1 MDTGGCHSYAK
12 LVVEH
17 REKGVHLCNILPAQ
31 GWDRRPGGGRDLD
44 RRGGDSGAD
53 GQEFPL
59 GCPSRLAPMMDSFGP
74 LVGGESPLAV
84 PPGLCYWLPPP
95 PPRAAPPFLPS
106 PPDSAPGG
114 CVLLSQPCLLR
125 LRWIRGKKPSPERHS
140 RFRPF
145 CNLVA
150 RPSPALNPWPPP
162 QPAMLLHGHHAFV
175 WLPPLLEPSPPSLLD
190 SPLRARPATPARP
203 CPARFPFPIIVRPP
217 PGCVL
222 AWLGH
227 P

>member
-1 MDTGGCHSYAK
+1 MSFTLGPHDGFLWATSGRRVTSGCTSRALL
-12 LVVEH
+12 LVT
-17 REKGVHLCNILPAQ
+17 A
-31 GWDRRPGGGRDLD
+31 
-44 RRGGDSGAD
+44 
-53 GQEFPL
+53 
-59 GCPSRLAPMMDSFGP
+59 
-74 LVGGESPLAV
+74 
-84 PPGLCYWLPPP
+84 P

-203 CPARFPFPIIVRPP
+203 CPARFPFPITVRPP
-217 PGCVL
+217 PCCVL

>member
-1 MDTGGCHSYAK
+1 MSFTLGPHDGFLWATSGRRVTSGCTSRALL
-12 LVVEH
+12 LVTA
-17 REKGVHLCNILPAQ
+17 L
-31 GWDRRPGGGRDLD
+31 
-44 RRGGDSGAD
+44 
-53 GQEFPL
+53 
-59 GCPSRLAPMMDSFGP
+59 
-74 LVGGESPLAV
+74 
-84 PPGLCYWLPPP
+84 
-95 PPRAAPPFLPS
+95 PPRAAPPLPAFAPRLCPRGLRVALPAL
-106 PPDSAPGG
+106 PPAA
-114 CVLLSQPCLLR
+114 

-175 WLPPLLEPSPPSLLD
+175 WLPPLLETSPPSLLD

-217 PGCVL
+217 PRCVL